1 MNETELKT
9 ALTELKSDIV
19 KTSFVYARASGISRE
34 AAVKQANRGKT
45 WFYTLPKDEQERLE
59 TLASELAAVPKIKAM
74 QKLEEQAE
82 HAAEVLAREL
92 DSRDAR
98 LRVDVAKDVLDRN
111 GISKQT
117 QKIDI
122 NANIDGTLLIEYVND
137 WRGSGED
144 NPAESA

>member
-1 MNETELKT
+1 MNENELKT
-9 ALTELKSDIV
+9 ALTELKADIA
-19 KTSFVYARASGISRE
+19 KTAYVYARASGASRDS
-34 AAVKQANRGKT
+34 AIKQANRGRT
-45 WFYTLPKDEQERLE
+45 WFYTLPKEEQENLE
-59 TLASELAAVPKIKAM
+59 MLASELAAVPKIKAM

-117 QKIDI
+117 QKVEL
-122 NANIDGTLLIEYVND
+122 NASIDGTLLIEYVND

-144 NPAESA
+144 NPTESA